1 MSNPSRSL
9 ASGLDWRKVFQAVGL
24 DEPHCSDLP
33 QAMPCPL
40 CETGALTVMS
50 DHVLNGQWFHCSGCQ
65 FAGDLIEFSAKM
77 LKFPIGGCINF
88 LEFHQLFESKLCDD
102 DLARYKTQQIDF
114 RLRFRQF
121 WEAAKHAPSQTAT
134 VGTNGRLVL
143 RRFCLNDF
151 VYQETWC
158 ERGGRLFGI
167 AKRQVIEDL
176 FAPMSYE
183 EQDRLNRQGRSS
195 RRRGGG
201 PGKRRL
207 FEGHDWD
214 EILVIAHFDLPGR
227 IIGFTFIGGDLD
239 NPLIVF
245 KRINLGCSVSRPRES
260 GLGFLEALNGAP
272 HPSFERT
279 VFIFFDVELAT
290 LLHARHLRSFARPLP
305 VVLARSTRDVRL
317 LHLPPNMEECK
328 LIFCGNLRETLP
340 LAKAFNGNVS
350 SYQVS
355 EAEIREN
362 LKHRD
367 PVSFLWQFQKRAVS
381 WFAAL
386 QRSMPLLPK
395 PELEVLL
402 GSLQLSPRESEMVQR
417 GLNGAASE
425 RFAELTPH
433 RIQCKQVP
441 VGAFTVEETQDGWIA
456 RKEQVEQL
464 ICNRPIRIESIYQI
478 DSVDVAYGISVR
490 MDDSTA
496 KFVATKADLKH
507 DSLFDFVAWQLRNE
521 FNEHLEFVPHK
532 WGKLALSLALQF
544 SKPEIIP
551 HADRVGWN
559 QARMRFQFPRFAILN
574 SGQIDSTPM
583 PKFDEDRDI
592 PGENLV
598 APSCNRQAVAML
610 SRRTSETQF
619 VWALSA
625 CVVNNL
631 LAGNCTRESFG
642 IVLDGDYSHETGVR
656 TAKALGCSTVCT
668 DERRSNSLLHFI
680 SARCGAQDF
689 PSIIQ
694 FPSDGRPEITSAWI
708 DEVNLRRAILPLPT
722 PAAIAVGLH
731 RGFVR
736 LRSHDHPHP
745 LGALV
750 SSAGWLIPSY
760 LEDLCGRKKQ
770 IRFWSGRNE
779 IISVLHDMAE
789 WLERCGGDPK
799 AAFAGEKLLVFD
811 SLSLAEA
818 FVELVEWMQS
828 PCDLWSDDG
837 LKPKS
842 SRSKVPLVIHE
853 PSGNSDEGRL
863 VQVRHMAIN
872 EILRQKRAPA
882 IRLDDIRADLEAQ
895 SAWRGMSNHDEHGSM
910 WSIDAEWW
918 NRTTASA
925 RRKLRPASSQPRNVL
940 NDGPVERENLDAAC
954 AVFDD
959 SPQ

>member
-24 DEPHCSDLP
+24 NEPNCSDLP

-50 DHVLNGQWFHCSGCQ
+50 DHVLNAQWFHCSGCQ
-65 FAGDLIEFSAKM
+65 FAGDLIEFAAKV
-77 LKFPIGGCINF
+77 LKFPIGGCINY
-88 LEFHQLFESKLCDD
+88 LEYHQLFESKLCDD
-102 DLARYKTQQIDF
+102 DLASYKTQQIDF
-114 RLRFRQF
+114 RLRFRKF
-121 WEAAKHAPSQTAT
+121 WEAAKHVPSETAT
-134 VGTNGRLVL
+134 IGTNGRLVL

-151 VYQETWC
+151 VYQENWC

-176 FAPMSYE
+176 FAPLSYE

-279 VFIFFDVELAT
+279 VFVFFDVELAT
-290 LLHARHLRSFARPLP
+290 LLHARHLRSFPRPLP

-317 LHLPPNMEECK
+317 LHLPPNLEECK

-381 WFAAL
+381 WFTAL
-386 QRSMPLLPK
+386 QRSMPSLPK

-417 GLNGAASE
+417 GLNGTASE

-433 RIQCKQVP
+433 RIHCKQVA

-478 DSVDVAYGISVR
+478 DSVDVAYGVSVSL
-490 MDDSTA
+490 DDGTV
-496 KFVATKADLKH
+496 KFVATKADLKT
-507 DSLFDFVAWQLRNE
+507 DSLFDFVAGQLRNN
-521 FNEHLEFVPHK
+521 FNEHLEYIPHK

-544 SKPEIIP
+544 SKPSIIP

-574 SGQIDSTPM
+574 TGQIDSTPM

-592 PGENLV
+592 PGESLV
-598 APSCNRQAVAML
+598 APSCNRQAVATL
-610 SRRTSETQF
+610 SCRTSETQF
-619 VWALSA
+619 VWALA
-625 CVVNNL
+625 GCVVNNL

-656 TAKALGCSTVCT
+656 TAKALGCSTVYT
-668 DERRSNSLLHFI
+668 DERGSNSLLRFI
-680 SARCGAQDF
+680 SARCSAQDF
-689 PSIIQ
+689 PSLIQ
-694 FPSDGRPEITSAWI
+694 FPGDRQPEITSAWI

-736 LRSHDHPHP
+736 LRSHDHPLP
-745 LGALV
+745 LGPLA
-750 SSAGWLIPSY
+750 SSAGWVIPSY
-760 LEDLCGRKKQ
+760 LEDLCSRKKQ
-770 IRFWSGRNE
+770 IRFRSNQNE

-799 AAFAGEKLLVFD
+799 AVLAAEKLLMFD
-811 SLSLAEA
+811 FLSPAEA

-828 PCDLWSDDG
+828 PEVVTSNAG
-837 LKPKS
+837 LTPRS
-842 SRSKVPLVIHE
+842 SRQKVAHVVTE
-853 PSGNSDEGRL
+853 PSEAADQAKL
-863 VQVRHMAIN
+863 VQVKPMVIN
-872 EILRQKRAPA
+872 EFLRRKRAPA
-882 IRLDDIRADLEAQ
+882 IRFDDIQADLESQ
-895 SAWRGMSNHDEHGSM
+895 SAWRGMTNYYDQDST
-910 WSIDAEWW
+910 WLIDQDWW
-918 NRTTASA
+918 NRAVAGA
-925 RRKLRPASSQPRNVL
+925 RRKLRPAAPQSGKVL
-940 NDGPVERENLDAAC
+940 NDGPDECENLDESC
-954 AVFDD
+954 VVFDE
-959 SPQ
+959 SVL